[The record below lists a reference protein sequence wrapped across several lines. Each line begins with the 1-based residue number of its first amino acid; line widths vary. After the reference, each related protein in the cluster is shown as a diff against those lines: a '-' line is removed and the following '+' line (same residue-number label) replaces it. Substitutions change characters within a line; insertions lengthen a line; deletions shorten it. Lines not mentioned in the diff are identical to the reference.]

1 MKVLK
6 GWILLPAVLL
16 CFFLLTSCGEKEEK
30 TLSSQTVVSQES
42 RKESTGAIGESSE
55 ESGGETGEEVRYMQE
70 GSAAPEGYEPVITFR
85 KDGTF
90 SFSAFCYDGTVTWQ
104 GTFTQEGDV
113 CRLHPDT
120 TTAPDGAVGSELSE
134 ITLTKGEDGSLI
146 YSGEPLGVTGEGA
159 QFQKE

>member
-6 GWILLPAVLL
+6 GWILLPVVLL

-30 TLSSQTVVSQES
+30 TLSSQTVASQES
-42 RKESTGAIGESSE
+42 QKESTGAIGESSE
-55 ESGGETGEEVRYMQE
+55 ETGEEVRYMQE

-120 TTAPDGAVGSELSE
+120 TTAPEGAVGSELSE